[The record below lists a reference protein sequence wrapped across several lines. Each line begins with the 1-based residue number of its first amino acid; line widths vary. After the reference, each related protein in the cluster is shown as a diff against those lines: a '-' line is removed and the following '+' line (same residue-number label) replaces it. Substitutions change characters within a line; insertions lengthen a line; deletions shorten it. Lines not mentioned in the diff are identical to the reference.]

1 MVALTAGQKQKQWK
15 TATAV
20 LFILLFCLALYVGA
34 AEVRSGATDTGRIMV
49 NNVWVDVPLA
59 QVFRDISV
67 ETGVVIALCPHVPD
81 PLVSLDAGLGKPL
94 EECLQELVAGRGLFI
109 HRKNKRFYLISC
121 GSPTCPSFMEI
132 ANSKRLYLKYISA
145 KHLISSLPASAQR
158 YVTSGERPNEVLVYT
173 LPEIMERI
181 MEIVGKLDVPRQ
193 QVVLEVLV
201 VELQEEA
208 SEEFGINWEYSDQH
222 NSFSMTEGL
231 GSFAGIARY
240 TSVPKSELT
249 QLLFSLRALV
259 GEEKA
264 KIRSRPRV
272 ATLNGEKATIDVSLD
287 EYFTIATDLY
297 GATSRLRTE
306 LEVIKSGV
314 TLEITPHIGDNGDIT
329 VDVLTEVSDVT
340 SRQNQI
346 AGNVSGDLPII
357 RRRKADT
364 CVRVKNGD
372 AIVIGGL
379 VENQEHTK
387 DKRVPVL
394 SSIPLVG
401 GIFKSKDTKTVKKE
415 VVIFITPRLMKEGEN
430 PLSDRHN
437 MLDVEE
443 ELKSLQEV
451 VDLLD
456 VRNPRDHSG
465 TQQPGAKEVIKGLRN
480 AVNMLDI
487 DDEGKITVSNHHHDR
502 PRPSVE
508 EELKSLREIVTMLD
522 AGKKRESSG
531 KGSP

>member
-487 DDEGKITVSNHHHDR
+487 DDEGKITVSNHYHDR
-502 PRPSVE
+502 PGPSVE